1 MPLTKLQFSPGINRE
16 TTGYANEGGWWDCDK
31 VRFRQGLPEKIGG
44 WVKYSP
50 FSMLGTTRAIHPW
63 TALDSNEY
71 IGFGTNLKY
80 YVFGGSVFNDI
91 TPIRTTAAAGA
102 ITFSVGYT
110 TLAVAMNATQNT
122 ISLTSATNFP
132 ATGGVIRIDNET
144 MSYSGVSGTT
154 LTGVT
159 RGISGTTAATHAIA
173 APVRSAT
180 IVVTQ
185 VNHGALAGDFVTF
198 SGAASLGGNM
208 TAAVLNQEYQVA
220 TVISTGAYT
229 VMARTVSLISAITVS
244 GQIVPTYVFS
254 AAGDVGTGGASVV
267 GAYQINTG
275 LDTSVTGSGWG
286 AGAWSR
292 GGWGSAADVTIPGA
306 QLRLWSHDN
315 YGEDLIMNVRD
326 GGVYYWDRNLSYLR
340 ATPIYTMAG
349 AQSAPQVGKQV
360 IVSDN
365 DRHVIVFGCDDE
377 FNPGVMDPLLIRFS
391 SQEDFLEW
399 RTLPNTTAGSVR
411 IGSGSNF
418 IQAVETKQQI
428 LVFTDSSLH
437 SMQYLG
443 PPFTFGINMLSD
455 NISIAGPNAA
465 VGAGDT
471 VFWMGEGEFY
481 SYNGVVNPVQCDV
494 KDYVFSN
501 INTAQLE
508 KVFAGVNPNFNEVWW
523 FYPSANSNENDRY
536 VVFNYQQNIWYYGSI
551 VRTAWTHKNTG
562 IYPIACATDGYV
574 YQHETGTDDGS
585 TFPASPLNAY
595 IESSGQ
601 DLGDGDQFAFIWRM
615 IPDITFRN
623 SSGDPTALFTIKSSN
638 YPGADFSQS
647 DDRIVAKT
655 ASVPVEQFTKQLD
668 VRIRGRSF
676 TFRIDSSTVGVA
688 WRLGIPRIDVRT
700 DGRR

>member
-91 TPIRTTAAAGA
+91 TPIRTTTAAGA
-102 ITFSVGYT
+102 VTFAVGYT

-159 RGISGTTAATHAIA
+159 RGISGTTAETHAIA

-340 ATPIYTMAG
+340 AVPIYTMAG
-349 AQSAPQVGKQV
+349 AQSAPQVGKQI

-443 PPFTFGINMLSD
+443 PPYTFGINMLSD

-523 FYPSANSNENDRY
+523 FYPSSNSNENDRY

-623 SSGDPTALFTIKSSN
+623 SSGEPTALFTIKSSN

>member
-91 TPIRTTAAAGA
+91 TPIRTTTAAGA
-102 ITFSVGYT
+102 VTFAVGYT

-159 RGISGTTAATHAIA
+159 RGISGTTAATHALA

-340 ATPIYTMAG
+340 AVPIYTMAG
-349 AQSAPQVGKQV
+349 AQSAPQVGKQI

-523 FYPSANSNENDRY
+523 FYPSSNSNENDRY

>member
-91 TPIRTTAAAGA
+91 TPIRTTTAAGA

-254 AAGDVGTGGASVV
+254 AVGDVGTGGASVV